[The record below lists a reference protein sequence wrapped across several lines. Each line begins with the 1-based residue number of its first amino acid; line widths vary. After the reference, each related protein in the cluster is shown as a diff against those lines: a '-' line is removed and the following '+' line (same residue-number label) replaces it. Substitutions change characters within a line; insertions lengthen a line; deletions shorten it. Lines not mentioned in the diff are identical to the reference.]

1 MTLDNWL
8 LYLAA
13 VTLLALT
20 PGPNGLLAL
29 THGARFGARSSCCTI
44 LGGATGFMLLML
56 VSILGLGSLLLTSAT
71 AFALLK
77 LFGAGYLVYLGVRQW
92 RAPPLQRVDT
102 ATSKDRLSAT
112 RRAVEGFT
120 VAIAN
125 PKVILFFMA
134 FLPQFIDTQQP
145 LTGQFLILATTFALV
160 EITVELLL
168 AISAA
173 RILGWFSHRR
183 GMQLFNRATGALFM
197 AAGGFLAF
205 SQR

>member
-13 VTLLALT
+13 VTVLALT

-29 THGARFGARSSCCTI
+29 THGARFGARSSCWTI
-44 LGGATGFMLLML
+44 LGGAAGFMLLML
-56 VSILGLGSLLLTSAT
+56 VSLLGLGSLLLTSAT

-92 RAPPLQRVDT
+92 RAPPLQLVGTTT
-102 ATSKDRLSAT
+102 ARCRMSAR
-112 RRAVEGFT
+112 RRAAEGFT

-134 FLPQFIDTQQP
+134 FLPQFIDSHAP
-145 LTGQFLILATTFALV
+145 LAGQFFILATTFALV
-160 EITVELLL
+160 EVVVELLL
-168 AISAA
+168 AMSAA

-183 GMQLFNRATGALFM
+183 GMQLFNRATGALFIS
-197 AAGGFLAF
+197 AGGLLAL